1 MSRKLLAVA
10 AFALIAPVAAAQAQL
25 KFGIG
30 AGATIPSGDLSGDNG
45 VETGYHLL
53 ATAGIQPPLAPVGFR
68 VDGMFNEF
76 NYKAAALSDIKQ
88 RIMGLNANAV
98 FSMPGAIVLA
108 PYAIGGVGF
117 YNSKSNIDGD
127 EAETDV
133 GVNIGAG
140 VKFGLAGF
148 GAFAE
153 FRFHHI
159 FMEEDATTGTT
170 PKARFI
176 PITFGITF

>member
-1 MSRKLLAVA
+1 MSRKMLAVA
-10 AFALIAPVAAAQAQL
+10 AFALMAPIAAAQAQI

-30 AGATIPSGDLSGDNG
+30 AGASIPNGDFATGI
-45 VETGYHLL
+45 ETGYHLM

-76 NYKAAALSDIKQ
+76 NGGAPSTSKL
-88 RIMGLNANAV
+88 RVMGLSANAV
-98 FSMPGAIVLA
+98 LSMPGAIVLS
-108 PYAIGGVGF
+108 PYAIGGVGM
-117 YNSKSNIDGD
+117 YRSSISPKITGVD
-127 EAETDV
+127 AETDL

-140 VKFGLAGF
+140 IKFGLAGF

-153 FRFHHI
+153 VRLHNI
-159 FMEEDATTGTT
+159 MSDDGAGNNVNS
-170 PKARFI
+170 RFI